1 MATRNKLSDL
11 NNHLFEQ
18 LERLNDDDYMNENA
32 DKEIERSKAIANVG
46 KTIIENGKLA
56 SDAQKHADEWGYGQD
71 RKPRSLP
78 HLLGTSDEES

>member
-18 LERLNDDDYMNENA
+18 LERLNDDELMANNA
-32 DKEIERSKAIANVG
+32 EEEIARSKAIAGIG

-56 SDAQKHADEWGYGQD
+56 LDAQKHADEWGYGQD
-71 RKPRSLP
+71 RKQRSLP
-78 HLLGTSDEES
+78 HLLGTSEDE